1 MRKLLMILCTLLLVG
16 CGTTKSVKVEQEVG
30 LLQTVKER
38 GMLFV
43 ELTQTYQDF
52 LLKMRVETGVV

>member
-38 GMLFV
+38 GYVICGVNSTLPGFSA
-43 ELTQTYQDF
+43 QD
-52 LLKMRVETGVV
+52 ESGSWSG